1 MQHENFD
8 FDSDTNKNIFSHPY
22 INYIVNERLQGG
34 EKFHS
39 KNYLLE
45 MLCHM
50 HHKMIAKAISKRL
63 SNILAKSYTLQSVS

>member
-8 FDSDTNKNIFSHPY
+8 FDSDTNKNIFSHPC